1 MVHTMNELLE
11 QIEEKFG
18 PQFKALNERA
28 EDLAERLES
37 ASNEE
42 DRKSITERLGTLE
55 EQARE
60 LTSEREKEL
69 HEAERKGMAAQITS
83 LQEAIENLREPDASF
98 FGSPD
103 AEGGSDAPYGAKS
116 FYADARDALRG
127 DAAARQRWEEALGGK
142 AMTEGT
148 GSAGG
153 YLVPDEISSELL
165 ELRQQDAVLRS
176 LFSRIDVASDTLRIA
191 SVTGGL
197 TAGWV
202 AELAEKPDADMT
214 FAEIS
219 ASVFTA
225 AGLAIVS
232 NQLLA
237 DATRSVDGLINKD
250 LAKRLRNLEEVAF
263 LNGSGTGQP
272 QGILNTSGVG
282 TTALTATTVVDLLDA
297 IVDAI
302 DAIHTDFLEAPN
314 AIVMHPRTW
323 ARIVKEREASA
334 PSTYLVGVG
343 SSAWGRR
350 ANDGLPG
357 YGAGQTPRGDLFGLP
372 VYTTANVPTNL
383 GTGTDESRVIV
394 GKFDEA
400 LILDRQ
406 GITLDRSEHVYFT
419 SNQTVFRAEERL
431 GFTAARYPKAFNV
444 IQGVGLA
451 GG

>member
-1 MVHTMNELLE
+1 MNELLE

-18 PQFKALNERA
+18 PQFKALNEKA

-37 ASNEE
+37 AEAPE
-42 DRKSITERLGTLE
+42 DRKAVTERLGALE

-69 HEAERKGMAAQITS
+69 AEAERKAMAATITD
-83 LQEAIENLREPDASF
+83 LQSAISDLREPHTEF
-98 FGSPD
+98 FGSPS
-103 AEGGSDAPYGAKS
+103 GGDEQGDNPYSAKS

-127 DAAARQRWEEALGGK
+127 DSAARERWESALSGK

-165 ELRQQDAVLRS
+165 ELRQQDAVLRG
-176 LFSRIDVASDTLRIA
+176 LFSRIDVQSDTLRIA

-272 QGILNTSGVG
+272 QGILNTSGVQ
-282 TTALTATTVVDLLDA
+282 TETLTATTIPDLLDSV
-297 IVDAI
+297 VDAI
-302 DAIHTDFLEAPN
+302 DLIHTNFLEAPN

-323 ARIVKEREASA
+323 ARIVKAREASA
-334 PSTYLVGVG
+334 PSTYLVGPG

-350 ANDGLPG
+350 ANDALPG

-383 GTGTDESRVIV
+383 GTGTDESRIIV

-431 GFTAARYPKAFNV
+431 GFTAARYPKAFCV
-444 IQGVGLA
+444 IQGAGLA
-451 GG
+451 AG

>member
-18 PQFKALNERA
+18 PQFKALNEKA
-28 EDLAERLES
+28 EDLAERLEKS
-37 ASNEE
+37 SDPE
-42 DRKSITERLGTLE
+42 DQKAVTERLSALE

-60 LTSEREKEL
+60 LTSERDKEL

-103 AEGGSDAPYGAKS
+103 GQGGSEAPYSAKS
-116 FYADARDALRG
+116 FYADAYATMKG
-127 DAAARQRWEEALGGK
+127 DAAARERWEEALGGK

-153 YLVPDEISSELL
+153 YLVPDQVSGELL
-165 ELRQQDAVLRS
+165 ALRQQDAVLRG
-176 LFSRIDVASDTLRIA
+176 LFSSLDVTTDSLRIA

-202 AELAEKPDADMT
+202 DELATKPSADMT
-214 FAEIS
+214 FDEIS

-237 DATRSVDGLINKD
+237 DATRSVDGLINSD
-250 LAKRLRNLEEVAF
+250 LAKRLKNLEEVAF

-272 QGILNTSGVG
+272 RGILNTSGVQTESLTV
-282 TTALTATTVVDLLDA
+282 TTIPELLDA
-297 IVDAI
+297 IVNAI
-302 DAIHTDFLEAPN
+302 DKIHTNFLGAPN

-323 ARIVKEREASA
+323 ARIVKARESTA
-334 PSTYLVGVG
+334 PSTYLVGAG
-343 SSAWGRR
+343 GSAWGRR
-350 ANDGLPG
+350 ANDSLPG

-383 GTGTDESRVIV
+383 GGTDDESRIIV

-431 GFTAARYPKAFNV
+431 GFTAGRYPKAFCV
-444 IQGVGLA
+444 IQGAGLA
-451 GG
+451 AG